1 MPPVPP
7 AQPDHHGDAT
17 PTASAPPSKRSLET
31 DASASSA
38 PFTIPKPFDTAL
50 SNNFTADCA
59 NFWRRMLTNEAFD
72 QCHPFSMMLQTS
84 NSFFNAQKTYIR
96 ITQTLEATCN
106 VNMTQ
111 CLGTMNGL
119 ARELVS
125 DGACRADYENDNPQ
139 VLQAYNGL
147 IAYEPLYQASCL
159 RDDQGS
165 YCFANAVTNTSATT
179 DSYPY
184 YLPLGSPM
192 PGGARPT
199 CNSCLQDA
207 MAIFSSFA
215 GNSTQPI
222 SKTYDGA
229 AGQIAISCGPNF
241 VNRTATPLKGA
252 AGPGPS
258 ASLTPTLTLITM
270 LLVYWLQ

>member
-1 MPPVPP
+1 
-7 AQPDHHGDAT
+7 
-17 PTASAPPSKRSLET
+17 
-31 DASASSA
+31 
-38 PFTIPKPFDTAL
+38 
-50 SNNFTADCA
+50 
-59 NFWRRMLTNEAFD
+59 
-72 QCHPFSMMLQTS
+72 
-84 NSFFNAQKTYIR
+84 
-96 ITQTLEATCN
+96 
-106 VNMTQ
+106 
-111 CLGTMNGL
+111 
-119 ARELVS
+119 
-125 DGACRADYENDNPQ
+125 
-139 VLQAYNGL
+139 
-147 IAYEPLYQASCL
+147 
-159 RDDQGS
+159 
-165 YCFANAVTNTSATT
+165 
-179 DSYPY
+179 
-184 YLPLGSPM
+184 M